1 MQRKKESIKNT
12 LQKPKTNFNAMKK
25 ILLGCAVLLFLFSK
39 NGISKEWL
47 VPSEFKNQKN
57 PLEYTL
63 ENVKKG
69 KDLFMANCKSCH
81 GEPGKNNALPLVP
94 PPPDV
99 ISELMQQNTQGEL
112 FYKIAKGRGGM
123 PQFEKTISEDDRWRL
138 VNYIQN
144 YNPGNTPL
152 LVDAP
157 PVNAKLL
164 ASVNEPGKMVE
175 IFAEYEDEKGNYL
188 SLSDAVITISAKK
201 AFGDLPI
208 GQAVSNSN
216 GRAEFK
222 IPETL
227 IGDEEGYVNIVVSLE
242 ENYKVDPVILE
253 KSKVATPKKVP
264 QLIKKEI
271 LWSTNENIQTWL
283 LLSYIGA
290 AGAAWITIG
299 YVLFQILKVKRLSK
313 EE

>member
-1 MQRKKESIKNT
+1 
-12 LQKPKTNFNAMKK
+12 
-25 ILLGCAVLLFLFSK
+25 
-39 NGISKEWL
+39 
-47 VPSEFKNQKN
+47 
-57 PLEYTL
+57 
-63 ENVKKG
+63 
-69 KDLFMANCKSCH
+69 
-81 GEPGKNNALPLVP
+81 
-94 PPPDV
+94 
-99 ISELMQQNTQGEL
+99 
-112 FYKIAKGRGGM
+112 
-123 PQFEKTISEDDRWRL
+123 
-138 VNYIQN
+138 
-144 YNPGNTPL
+144 
-152 LVDAP
+152 
-157 PVNAKLL
+157 
-164 ASVNEPGKMVE
+164 MVE

-188 SLSDAVITISAKK
+188 SLSDAVITVSAKK

-208 GQAVSNSN
+208 GQVVSNSI

-242 ENYKVDPVILE
+242 DNYKVDPVILE
-253 KSKVATPKKVP
+253 KSKVATPKIVP

-290 AGAAWITIG
+290 AGAAWFTIG